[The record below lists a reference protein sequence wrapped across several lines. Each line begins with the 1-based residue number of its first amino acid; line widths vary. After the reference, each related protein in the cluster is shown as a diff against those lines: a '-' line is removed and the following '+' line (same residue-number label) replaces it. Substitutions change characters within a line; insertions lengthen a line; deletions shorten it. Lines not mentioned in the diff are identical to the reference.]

1 MNYNQLQDALNLS
14 SFIIGILNL
23 EENLTQ
29 GDKQD
34 LIEEFNNKTKAV
46 LNSVDSHL
54 REQDEKIDRI
64 LKLLEDRGE
73 NK

>member
-34 LIEEFNNKTKAV
+34 LIEEFNNKTKTV

-73 NK
+73 DK

>member
-34 LIEEFNNKTKAV
+34 LIEEFNNKTKTV